1 MISNLQITHD
11 HQRRT
16 KPKAASI
23 GVSPILTES
32 AYLEKDDVFIK
43 LKTSPGGL
51 TKTEAEER
59 LIKHGPNAVAME
71 KQRGWLWRL
80 FKATRNLPVILLAIP
95 ATVSFPTGC
104 FCGGNWVSLML
115 VPGLAVPFLQESRAG
130 ASAAKLQA

>member
-1 MISNLQITHD
+1 MISNLQIQPD
-11 HQRRT
+11 HQPRT

-80 FKATRNLPVILLAIP
+80 FKATPNLLVILPAIL
-95 ATVSFPTGC
+95 ATVSFATRD
-104 FCGGNWVSLML
+104 FCGGPVSTLSL
-115 VPGLAVPFLQESRAG
+115 GLC
-130 ASAAKLQA
+130 AALRLCPHSPAATAPPPL